1 MCPSIGKTI
10 RVGGMFSGIGAHHS
24 ALSRIMAERP
34 EVKFDVIFQCEFD
47 PKTAK
52 AYDTIHGP
60 TMNLG
65 DVTTVHDIGGELA
78 VDILYWTPPCQDISL
93 AGKLAGNA
101 EGSGTRS
108 ALAYEVPRILANT
121 PERERPRYL
130 VFEEVPM
137 MISSKFIGTFKD
149 ILARLTALG
158 YRHSYGIMNA
168 ADYGV
173 AQSRKRCF
181 MISKLGGPAP
191 PLPKPIPLTK
201 CLRDYLE
208 PEPVAP
214 RYYLSEERLKGLIW
228 SNQKEADACRG
239 YRFEPRE
246 REREYRT
253 HGHKQ
258 GRTAQDRQ
266 LREVLMM
273 TKARS
278 YAGRGQVCHPD
289 GSSPTIT
296 AHLAKNI
303 DEGLIWP

>member
-1 MCPSIGKTI
+1 MRTL
-10 RVGGMFSGIGAHHS
+10 RVGGFFTGIGAHHS
-24 ALSRIMAERP
+24 AMERLTAEHPDTRF
-34 EVKFDVIFQCEFD
+34 EVVFQCEFE

-52 AYDTIHGP
+52 AYDVIHGE
-60 TMNLG
+60 TRNLG
-65 DVTTVHDIGGELA
+65 DVRNVESIGGDLA

-108 ALAYEVPRILANT
+108 ALAYEVPRILAGT
-121 PERERPRYL
+121 PERERPKYL

-158 YRHSYGIMNA
+158 YSHTYGIMNA

-214 RYYLSEERLKGLIW
+214 NYYLSEERLKGLIW
-228 SNQKEADACRG
+228 SNQKEADAGRN
-239 YRFEPRE
+239 YRFEPVE
-246 REREYRT
+246 REREWRT
-253 HGHKQ
+253 
-258 GRTAQDRQ
+258 R
-266 LREVLMM
+266 
-273 TKARS
+273 
-278 YAGRGQVCHPD
+278 
-289 GSSPTIT
+289 
-296 AHLAKNI
+296 
-303 DEGLIWP
+303 

>member
-1 MCPSIGKTI
+1 MRTL

-24 ALSRIMAERP
+24 ALERIMAERDDIRF
-34 EVKFDVIFQCEFD
+34 EVVFQCEFE
-47 PKTAK
+47 PKTAL
-52 AYDTIHGP
+52 AYDTIHG
-60 TMNLG
+60 TTKNLG
-65 DVTTVHDIGGELA
+65 DVCNVQDIGGELA

-93 AGKLAGNA
+93 AGKLKGNA

-121 PERERPRYL
+121 PERERPKYL

-137 MISSKFIGTFKD
+137 MVSSKFIGAFKD

-181 MISKLGGPAP
+181 MISKLRGPAP

-214 RYYLSEERLKGLIW
+214 HYYLSEERLKGLIW
-228 SNQKEADACRG
+228 SNQKEQEQGRG
-239 YRFEPRE
+239 FKFEPVTGE
-246 REREYRT
+246 RESAQHHR
-253 HGHKQ
+253 Q
-258 GRTAQDRQ
+258 GRPAQDGQ
-266 LREVLMM
+266 LREVQTMM
-273 TKARS
+273 TGSKT
-278 YAGRGQVCHPD
+278 YADRGRVVSKD
-289 GSSPTIT
+289 GTSPTIT
-296 AHLAKNI
+296 SHIAKNK
-303 DEGLIWP
+303 DEGLIL